1 MNEYIEFFFV
11 PYELQTPDFTQTP
24 CEIQKLKRKNKQKHF
39 SPNFVLWTLQEEFG
53 LYNQW

>member
-1 MNEYIEFFFV
+1 MIHKNIVIYV
-11 PYELQTPDFTQTP
+11 VTMTPDFTQTP
-24 CEIQKLKRKNKQKHF
+24 CEIQKLKSKNKQKHF